1 MGEGIAKR
9 SACNLKDSSMGKTEK
24 EMLIRPFEKMRRNE
38 EWLVPSIMIYRI
50 YETLKKRKETAAQQK
65 KLLVLKRKYYFLRE
79 IFFYFSFRNFAY
91 YQEKYSAIFLFIA
104 SALFRF

>member
-1 MGEGIAKR
+1 MA
-9 SACNLKDSSMGKTEK
+9 S
-24 EMLIRPFEKMRRNE
+24 PF
-38 EWLVPSIMIYRI
+38 LTGIYRI

-104 SALFRF
+104 SALFRFYQRLDSSLLRKTSVMI